1 MNGQDQSNTGE
12 TRWFGPDGRE
22 LTEREYV
29 KLTQLSQQ
37 PGTAATP
44 EAETAK
50 PAGPAPGKGG
60 PEK

>member
-1 MNGQDQSNTGE
+1 MDDHCNTGA
-12 TRWFGPDGRE
+12 TRWYGPDGRE

-29 KLTQLSQQ
+29 KLTQQTQQ
-37 PGTAATP
+37 AGTPATP
-44 EAETAK
+44 ETETAK

>member
-1 MNGQDQSNTGE
+1 MNDHCNTGA

-22 LTEREYV
+22 LTEREYI
-29 KLTQLSQQ
+29 KLIQQ
-37 PGTAATP
+37 AGTPATP
-44 EAETAK
+44 ETETPK